1 MNGWKNVATWE
12 AYTTLANTEW
22 MYTAAAKLTKESAK
36 VGSDKHEAYLANL
49 LREQFGAQSGVCW
62 DEIAEAL
69 IDSAKVNIAKS

>member
-1 MNGWKNVATWE
+1 MNGWKNVATWQT
-12 AYTTLANTEW
+12 YTMLANTEW

-49 LREQFGAQSGVCW
+49 LREQFGAQQGVDW

-69 IDSAKVNIAKS
+69 IDGQI